1 MILITEDSTAGYK
14 IWRQIINRL
23 AGKNIKVICC
33 NGSGSVYKYLAT
45 MRQQHEIV
53 ITIVDRMLDE
63 TMTAKM
69 YENILNLSKSKD
81 NILVPLYG
89 SFERQI
95 ITYDKLD
102 RLVNK
107 SGKIRQMVQ
116 DIRSNSSQC
125 GIIYK
130 QKLVGDY
137 WNKYNG
143 INSEQTYKGVLQEY
157 TNNTSAFI
165 YGNSIGPCWIK
176 NCNSMDNNACNTC
189 TVYSNGSISCKTAD
203 LMVYQEI
210 CLTLNDLNSKLDKIV
225 LVNYVPDKYDSE
237 HKRQFDSTYDRLNI
251 LQKNIMKM
259 LCYEKHGKWS
269 YTLLMN
275 DIQRGVIK

>member
-14 IWRQIINRL
+14 IWRQIIDRL
-23 AGKNIKVICC
+23 AGKNIKAIYC

-45 MRQQHEIV
+45 MKQQNETV
-53 ITIVDRMLDE
+53 IAIVDRMLDE
-63 TMTAKM
+63 PMTAKM
-69 YENILNLSKSKD
+69 YENILNLSKSRN

-95 ITYDKLD
+95 ITYAKLD
-102 RLVNK
+102 KLVNK
-107 SGKIRQMVQ
+107 SGKIRNMVQ

-157 TNNTSAFI
+157 TNNTFAFI
-165 YGNSIGPCWIK
+165 YKNNVGPCWIK
-176 NCNSMDNNACNTC
+176 SCNSMDNNVCNTC

-210 CLTLNDLNSKLDKIV
+210 CLTLNDLNSKLDRIV
-225 LVNYVPDKYDSE
+225 LVNYVSDKYDSE